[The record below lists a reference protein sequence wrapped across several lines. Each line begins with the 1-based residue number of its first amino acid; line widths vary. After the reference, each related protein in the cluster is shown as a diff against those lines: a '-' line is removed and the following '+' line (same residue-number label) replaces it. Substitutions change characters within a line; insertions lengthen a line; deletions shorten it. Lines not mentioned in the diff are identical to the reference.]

1 MKDHRYA
8 GMDTCTKVYLM
19 ISEIN
24 THKIDWFKTIM
35 MNDTI
40 KRSDFDKDDGFYK
53 DFISWIGY
61 ELKGPFHQITSAST
75 DNVNVTVKYCYESNR

>member
-35 MNDTI
+35 INDTV

-53 DFISWIGY
+53 DFISWIRY

-75 DNVNVTVKYCYESNR
+75 ANVNVTVKYCYESNR